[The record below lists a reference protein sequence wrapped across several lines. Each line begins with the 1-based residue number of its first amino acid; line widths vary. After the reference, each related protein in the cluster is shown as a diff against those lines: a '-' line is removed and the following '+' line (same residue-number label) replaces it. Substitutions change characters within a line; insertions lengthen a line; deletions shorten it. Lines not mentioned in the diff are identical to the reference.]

1 MSATTST
8 LFHRSSPLKG
18 LGRTIVRLTR
28 RAGTALQVR
37 AERRY
42 LMGFDEAALK
52 DMGLNKGQAYNEAS
66 RPFWD
71 IPIDRI
77 R

>member
-1 MSATTST
+1 MSGTPST
-8 LFHRSSPLKG
+8 HFHRSRRLKG
-18 LGRTIVRLTR
+18 LGRTISRLAR
-28 RAGTALQVR
+28 KAGMALQVR
-37 AERRY
+37 AERRC
-42 LMGFDEAALK
+42 LMGFDQAALK